1 MQFEPKRLAMVLA
14 CVVGLVSTSIVRAQ
28 DDHGNTPETATPLAF
43 GSSQSGVIE
52 TGDDDDYFRLDVA
65 EATSALLFTTGSLD
79 TYGTLLSESGSWLA
93 EDDDSGDG
101 INFRIAYD
109 LAPGVYYLRVRGYGT
124 RVGSYVVEA
133 AIAPSD
139 DHGNTPETATPLAI
153 GSSQSGEIETGD
165 DDDYFRVDV
174 AEATSALFFTT
185 GDLDTYGSLYDES
198 GVHLVSDRYGGDG
211 SNFRIAYDLDPGV
224 YYLRVRGSYNSSIG
238 SYVVEAGFAPPD
250 DHGDTRESATPLAF
264 GSSQSGEIETFNDV
278 DYFRLDITGAAA
290 ALLVTTG
297 DLDTAGTLYS
307 QFGVQLTADNAG
319 GSGGNFRIPYDLEP
333 GVYYLSVRGE
343 RNRLGSYVIELRAR
357 LPDDHGDTRQTATPL
372 PFGAALEGKIKPHGD
387 VDYFRLDVTETT
399 VVSIRAISD
408 FRVAGELLGQLGD
421 ELAYGTADP
430 IVGALTFQIDF
441 ELEPGVYYL
450 RVTGYS
456 DAEGSYVVEARYSP
470 PDDHGDTRQTSTPLV
485 FGATVSGEIGSQS
498 DEDYFRL
505 ELTEAIEAVLVTTG
519 NFLTDLTL
527 YNEFGSWLTSGDQYI
542 ATSLD
547 AGVYFLRVDSG
558 GYYRLTGSY
567 ILEARL
573 GPPDPDDH
581 GDSRETATPLAIGAS
596 VSGEIGIEDDGGND
610 LDYFRL
616 DVTAT
621 TEAVLL
627 TSGDLDTR
635 LVLYDEFGYWL
646 TSGDQYIAYE
656 LESGVYFL
664 RVSTSDNL
672 GSYVVEVR
680 HRVDDHGDT
689 RQSATRLAIGDS
701 LAGEI
706 EFRADED
713 FFRLDVTQAT
723 EVLLSTTSDFES
735 IYRLLDQFG
744 DVVARQQDAY
754 ITYQLDPERYPAI
767 QTATGDHVAVRD
779 VIAFGLEPGAYYIV
793 VRGESVG
800 DFGSYVVEAHLGQD
814 DHGNTAGTATPLIL
828 GGSQSAAIEFEG
840 DADYFR
846 LEVTEAA
853 EASLYT
859 TGDLDTEGELYDEYG
874 SLLAANDDAGE
885 GYNFRIV
892 HDLAPGVYFLAVT
905 GWRNDTGSYV
915 VQAGGSAAPIQDASL
930 RAALENTLGK
940 ASGEAIAAG
949 EIAALTH
956 LSTSGADIAS
966 LSGLEQAVNL
976 RSLSLRSNGIS
987 DLGPLAQLA
996 SLEQLELDDN
1006 EISDVSPLAGLTNL
1020 VELSLARNDVSDVS
1034 PLMPLDRLAM
1044 LDLAGNAIT
1053 TVSPLA
1059 HHTDLRYLELE
1070 ANSVSDLTPLENLV
1084 SLKEL
1089 YLGGNEI
1096 SDVSPIL
1103 ALGDLG
1109 EVSLWHNPLGEQ
1121 SADIHIPALRERGV
1135 TVLLEG
1141 QGLPWLPSGADGVRL
1156 GFVRLINS
1164 SDEAASLWIYAL
1176 DEDGHEQGP
1185 VGLVVSPNGATR
1197 FGAPDLADTNRETG
1211 LHGSIVAGVG
1221 DWRVQLYSSRG
1232 DVEAFA
1238 YMQTPD
1244 GLVTSVRDT
1253 APGTAQGVHHVAFF
1267 GPASESDPVSVL
1279 RLSNPGNEQ
1288 AEVTITGVDDAGAT
1302 ASGSVRVSMPAR
1314 ASRTLTAQEL
1324 ESGAAPGLT
1333 GALGNGQGNWRLAVT
1348 SEGDIH
1354 AMNLLTSGAG
1364 YLMNLSTVPLPMDGV
1379 HMAPFFPSAS
1389 HPTWDGLLRV
1399 VNRSES
1405 SGAVSIRG
1413 FDDSGRAYGPVT
1425 LQLNAMQAV
1434 QLTASDWEN
1443 GNAGQGLSSGVG
1455 AGQGPW
1461 RLELES
1467 ALDIEAL
1474 SYIRTQDGML
1484 TPMHDIAP
1492 LSCGSRVLPRGSL
1505 IRLFCSS
1512 GRLFG
1517 SYFYPI
1523 ALFDPANSLV
1533 ETSRLRLINFGEGD
1547 ASVHIIGI
1555 DDLGKL
1561 PGGGV
1566 ELSIPAGSSREFT
1579 SRELESG
1586 DEPGVSGSIGDG
1598 TGLWEL
1604 LVISPAPVGVLNLF
1618 ESPTG
1623 HLINLSAAPREI
1635 RVTSSAP

>member
-28 DDHGNTPETATPLAF
+28 DDHGNTPETATPLAI

-79 TYGTLLSESGSWLA
+79 TYGTLFSESGSWLA

-101 INFRIAYD
+101 FNFQIAYD
-109 LAPGVYYLRVRGYGT
+109 LDPGVYYLKVRSFGT
-124 RVGSYVVEA
+124 NVGSYVVEA

-139 DHGNTPETATPLAI
+139 DHGDTPETATPLAF
-153 GSSQSGEIETGD
+153 GSSQSGEIETGGD
-165 DDDYFRVDV
+165 VDYFRLDIT
-174 AEATSALFFTT
+174 EATAALFFTT
-185 GDLDTYGSLYDES
+185 GDLDTNGRLYDES

-211 SNFRIAYDLDPGV
+211 NNFRIAYDLEPGV
-224 YYLRVRGSYNSSIG
+224 YYLRVRSFGTNVG
-238 SYVVEAGFAPPD
+238 SYVVEARFAPPD
-250 DHGDTRESATPLAF
+250 DHGDTRQTATRLAF
-264 GSSQSGEIETFNDV
+264 GSSRSGEIETFNDV
-278 DYFRLDITGAAA
+278 DYFRFEITEATA
-290 ALLVTTG
+290 ALLFTTG
-297 DLDTAGTLYS
+297 DLVTAGTLYS
-307 QFGVQLTADNAG
+307 QFGVQLTDDDAG
-319 GSGGNFRIPYDLEP
+319 GSGRNFRIPFDLDP
-333 GVYYLSVRGE
+333 GIYYLSVRGE
-343 RNRLGSYVIELRAR
+343 NNRLGSYVVELRVR

-372 PFGAALEGKIKPHGD
+372 PFGAALEGKIKPNGD
-387 VDYFRLDVTETT
+387 VDYFRLEVAEAT
-399 VVSIRAISD
+399 VASIRAISD
-408 FRVAGELLGQLGD
+408 FGVVGELFGQSD
-421 ELAYGTADP
+421 DVLAYGTRDP
-430 IVGALTFQIDF
+430 YLVDLTFRIAY

-450 RVTGYS
+450 RVTS
-456 DAEGSYVVEARYSP
+456 DPNYAGSSYLVEARYGP
-470 PDDHGDTRQTSTPLV
+470 PDDHGNTRGTSTPLA
-485 FGATVSGEIGSQS
+485 FGGSVSGEIGSQS
-498 DEDYFRL
+498 DADYFRL
-505 ELTEAIEAVLVTTG
+505 DLTAASEAVLVTTG

-547 AGVYFLRVDSG
+547 AGVYFLRVDSAIN
-558 GYYRLTGSY
+558 RRTGSY

-635 LVLYDEFGYWL
+635 LELYDEFGYWL
-646 TSGDQYIAYE
+646 TSDDQYIAYE

-664 RVSTSDNL
+664 RVSSSGNL
-672 GSYVVEVR
+672 GSYMVEVR

-689 RQSATRLAIGDS
+689 LQSATHLAIGDS

-723 EVLLSTTSDFES
+723 EVLLSTTSDFAS
-735 IYRLLDQFG
+735 DFALLDQSG
-744 DVVARQQDAY
+744 DEVAGQQDLFF
-754 ITYQLDPERYPAI
+754 TYEVDAEGYPAL
-767 QTATGDHVAVRD
+767 QGATGDHLAYRG
-779 VIAFGLEPGAYYIV
+779 VIAYDLEPGVYYIGV
-793 VRGESVG
+793 AGAYSSRI
-800 DFGSYVVEAHLGQD
+800 GSYVVEAHRRQD
-814 DHGNTAGTATPLIL
+814 DHGNTAQTATPMIL

-840 DADYFR
+840 DADFFR
-846 LEVTEAA
+846 LEVREETEAM
-853 EASLYT
+853 LYT
-859 TGDLDTEGELYDEYG
+859 TGELDTEGELYDEYG

-940 ASGEAIAAG
+940 APGEAIAAG

-976 RSLSLRSNGIS
+976 RTLSLRSNRIS
-987 DLGPLAQLA
+987 DLGPLSQLT

-1006 EISDVSPLAGLTNL
+1006 DISDVSPLAGLTNL
-1020 VELSLARNDVSDVS
+1020 VELSLARNDLSDVS
-1034 PLMPLDRLAM
+1034 PLMQMDRLAM
-1044 LDLAGNAIT
+1044 LELAGNAIT
-1053 TVSPLA
+1053 TLSPLA
-1059 HHTDLRYLELE
+1059 LHTDLRYLDLE
-1070 ANSVSDLTPLENLV
+1070 ANSVSDLRPLENLI
-1084 SLKEL
+1084 SLEEL

-1164 SDEAASLWIYAL
+1164 TDEAASLWIYAL

-1197 FGAPDLADTNRETG
+1197 FGALDLADANRETG
-1211 LHGSIVAGVG
+1211 FHGSIVAGVG

-1253 APGTAQGVHHVAFF
+1253 APGAAQGVHHVAFF
-1267 GPASESDPVSVL
+1267 GPTSESDPVSVL
-1279 RLSNPGNEQ
+1279 RLINPGNEQ

-1314 ASRTLTAQEL
+1314 ASRTLTAQAL

-1492 LSCGSRVLPRGSL
+1492 LSCDSRVLPRGSL
-1505 IRLFCSS
+1505 IRLFCNS

-1604 LVISPAPVGVLNLF
+1604 LVISPAPVGVVNLF

>member
-1 MQFEPKRLAMVLA
+1 MQFEPKRIVMVLA
-14 CVVGLVSTSIVRAQ
+14 CVVALVSTSIVQAQ
-28 DDHGNTPETATPLAF
+28 DDHGNTPETATPIAF
-43 GSSQSGVIE
+43 GSSQSGEIE

-65 EATSALLFTTGSLD
+65 EATSALLFTTGNLD
-79 TYGTLLSESGSWLA
+79 TFGTLYGESGSWLV
-93 EDDDSGDG
+93 EDDDAGDDR
-101 INFRIAYD
+101 NFLIAYD
-109 LAPGVYYLRVRGYGT
+109 LAPGVYYLKVGSFGT
-124 RVGSYVVEA
+124 NVGSYVVEA
-133 AIAPSD
+133 AIAPPD
-139 DHGNTPETATPLAI
+139 DHGDTPETATPLAI
-153 GSSQSGEIETGD
+153 GSSQSGEIETSTD
-165 DDDYFRVDV
+165 VDYFRLDIT
-174 AEATSALFFTT
+174 EATAALFFTT

-198 GVHLVSDRYGGDG
+198 GVFLGSDRYGGDG
-211 SNFRIAYDLDPGV
+211 NNFRIAYDLDPGV
-224 YYLRVRGSYNSSIG
+224 YYLRVRGSFSSTIG

-250 DHGDTRESATPLAF
+250 DHGDTRQTATRLAF
-264 GSSQSGEIETFNDV
+264 GSSRSGEIETFNDI
-278 DYFRLDITGAAA
+278 DYFRFEITEATA
-290 ALLVTTG
+290 ALLFTTG

-307 QFGVQLTADNAG
+307 QFGVQLTADDAG
-319 GSGGNFRIPYDLEP
+319 GSGGNFRIPFDLEP
-333 GVYYLSVRGE
+333 GIYYLSVRGE
-343 RNRLGSYVIELRAR
+343 NNRLGSYVVELRVR

-372 PFGAALEGKIKPHGD
+372 SFDAALEGKIKPNGD
-387 VDYFRLDVTETT
+387 LDYFRLEVAEAT
-399 VVSIRAISD
+399 VASIRAISD
-408 FRVAGELLGQLGD
+408 FENLEGELLGQLGD
-421 ELAYGTADP
+421 ELAYGTTDP
-430 IVGALTFQIDF
+430 IVGSFAFHIDS

-450 RVTGYS
+450 RVTGGN
-456 DAEGSYVVEARYSP
+456 DRAGSYLVEARYGP
-470 PDDHGDTRQTSTPLV
+470 PDDHGDTRQTSTPLA
-485 FGATVSGEIGSQS
+485 FGATASGEIGSQF

-505 ELTEAIEAVLVTTG
+505 ELTEAGETVLVTTG
-519 NFLTDLTL
+519 NFLTDLVL

-547 AGVYFLRVDSG
+547 AGVYFLLVDSAIN
-558 GYYRLTGSY
+558 RRTGSY

-581 GDSRETATPLAIGAS
+581 GDSRETATSLAIGAS
-596 VSGEIGIEDDGGND
+596 ESGEIGIEDDGGND

-635 LVLYDEFGYWL
+635 LVLYDEFGSWL
-646 TSGDQYIAYE
+646 TSGDRHIAYE
-656 LESGVYFL
+656 LEPGVYFL
-664 RVSTSDNL
+664 EVSTSGNL
-672 GSYVVEVR
+672 GSYTVEAR

-689 RQSATRLAIGDS
+689 LQSATQLAIGGS
-701 LAGEI
+701 LSGEI
-706 EFRADED
+706 EFRADVD
-713 FFRLDVTQAT
+713 LFRLDVTQAT
-723 EVLLSTTSDFES
+723 EVLLSTTSDFDFVFG
-735 IYRLLDQFG
+735 LLDRSG
-744 DVVARQQDAY
+744 DDVVYQQDLFL
-754 ITYQLDPERYPAI
+754 TYEVDPERYPTLQA
-767 QTATGDHVAVRD
+767 ATGDHVAARA
-779 VIAFGLEPGAYYIV
+779 VIAFDLEPGVYYIG
-793 VRGESVG
+793 VRGDYSS
-800 DFGSYVVEAHLGQD
+800 DLGSYVVEARRRED
-814 DHGNTAGTATPLIL
+814 NHGNTTQTATPMIR
-828 GGSQSAAIEFEG
+828 GGSQSAAIDFEG

-846 LEVTEAA
+846 LEVTEET
-853 EASLYT
+853 EAMLST
-859 TGDLDTEGELYDEYG
+859 TGELDTEGELYDEYG

-905 GWRNDTGSYV
+905 GWRNDTGPYV
-915 VQAGGSAAPIQDASL
+915 VQAGDSAAPIQDAGL
-930 RAALENTLGK
+930 RSALESALGK
-940 ASGEAIAAG
+940 PPGDAIAAG

-956 LSTSGADIAS
+956 LSNSGARISS

-987 DLGPLAQLA
+987 DLGPLSRLT
-996 SLEQLELDDN
+996 SLERLELDDN
-1006 EISDVSPLAGLTNL
+1006 GISDVSPLAGLTNL

-1034 PLMPLDRLAM
+1034 PLMQMARLAM

-1059 HHTDLRYLELE
+1059 HHTNLRYLDLE
-1070 ANSVSDLTPLENLV
+1070 ANSVSDLRPLENLV
-1084 SLKEL
+1084 SLKDL

-1096 SDVSPIL
+1096 SDVSPVL
-1103 ALGDLG
+1103 ALGDLS

-1121 SADIHIPALRERGV
+1121 SAEIHIPALRERGV

-1141 QGLPWLPSGADGVRL
+1141 QALPWLPSGLDGVNL
-1156 GFVRLINS
+1156 GHVRLINS
-1164 SDEAASLWIYAL
+1164 TDEAASLWMYAL

-1185 VGLVVSPNGATR
+1185 VGLVVEPNGATE
-1197 FGAPDLADTNRETG
+1197 FGALDIADANRHTG
-1211 LHGSIVAGVG
+1211 LHGSVVAGFG
-1221 DWRVQLYSSRG
+1221 DWRLQLFSSRG

-1244 GLVTSVRDT
+1244 GLVTSVRET
-1253 APGTAQGVHHVAFF
+1253 VRSTAQGVHHLTFF
-1267 GPASESDPVSVL
+1267 GPASESGRVSVL
-1279 RLSNPGNEQ
+1279 RLINPGNEQ
-1288 AEVTITGVDDAGAT
+1288 AEVTITAVDDAGTT
-1302 ASGSVRVSMPAR
+1302 ASGSVRVAVPAG
-1314 ASRTLTAQEL
+1314 ASRTLNTQDL
-1324 ESGAAPGLT
+1324 ESGVAPGLT
-1333 GALGNGQGNWRLAVT
+1333 GALGDGQGNWRLAVT
-1348 SEGDIH
+1348 TEGDIH
-1354 AMNLLTSGAG
+1354 AMSLLASGAG
-1364 YLMNLSTVPLPMDGV
+1364 YMINLSTVPVPMDGV

-1443 GNAGQGLSSGVG
+1443 GNAGRGLSSGVG

-1467 ALDIEAL
+1467 DLDIEAL

-1484 TPMHDIAP
+1484 TSMHDIAP
-1492 LSCGSRVLPRGSL
+1492 LSCDSRALPRGSL
-1505 IRLFCSS
+1505 LSLFCNS
-1512 GRLFG
+1512 GRLLG
-1517 SYFYPI
+1517 LHAYPI
-1523 ALFDPANSLV
+1523 AFFSPAKPLFELG
-1533 ETSRLRLINFGEGD
+1533 RLRLINFGEAD

-1555 DDLGKL
+1555 DDLGEV

-1579 SRELESG
+1579 SGELESD

-1598 TGLWEL
+1598 TGFWEL
-1604 LVISPAPVGVLNLF
+1604 LVISEAPIGVANLF

-1623 HLINLSAAPREI
+1623 HLINLSAAPPEI

>member
-1 MQFEPKRLAMVLA
+1 MAQA
-14 CVVGLVSTSIVRAQ
+14 VS
-28 DDHGNTPETATPLAF
+28 
-43 GSSQSGVIE
+43 
-52 TGDDDDYFRLDVA
+52 
-65 EATSALLFTTGSLD
+65 
-79 TYGTLLSESGSWLA
+79 
-93 EDDDSGDG
+93 
-101 INFRIAYD
+101 
-109 LAPGVYYLRVRGYGT
+109 
-124 RVGSYVVEA
+124 
-133 AIAPSD
+133 
-139 DHGNTPETATPLAI
+139 
-153 GSSQSGEIETGD
+153 EIETGD

-185 GDLDTYGSLYDES
+185 GNLDTYGTLYSESGSWLAENYYGGDGFNFQIAYDLDPGVYYLRVRSFGIDVGSYVVEAAIAPSDDHGDTRETATPLAIGSSQSGVIETGGDVDYFRLDITEATAALFFTTGDFDTYGSLYDES
-198 GVHLVSDRYGGDG
+198 GVHLVSNRYGGDG
-211 SNFRIAYDLDPGV
+211 GNFRIAYDLDPGV
-224 YYLRVRGSYNSSIG
+224 YYLRVQGNSSRSIG

-250 DHGDTRESATPLAF
+250 DHGDTRQTATRLAF
-264 GSSQSGEIETFNDV
+264 GSSRSGEIETFNDV
-278 DYFRLDITGAAA
+278 DYFRFEITEATA
-290 ALLVTTG
+290 ALLFTTG
-297 DLDTAGTLYS
+297 DLNTAGTLYS
-307 QFGVQLTADNAG
+307 QFGVQLTADDAG
-319 GSGGNFRIPYDLEP
+319 GAGGNFRIPFDLEP
-333 GVYYLSVRGE
+333 GIYYLSVRGE
-343 RNRLGSYVIELRAR
+343 YNRLGSYVVELRVR

-372 PFGAALEGKIKPHGD
+372 PFGAALEGKIKPNGD
-387 VDYFRLDVTETT
+387 VDYFRLEVAEAT
-399 VVSIRAISD
+399 VASIRAISD
-408 FRVAGELLGQLGD
+408 FGVAGELFGQLGD
-421 ELAYGTADP
+421 ELAYGTTDP
-430 IVGALTFQIDF
+430 IVGALTFKIDF

-450 RVTGYS
+450 RVTGDS
-456 DAEGSYVVEARYSP
+456 DGEGSYVVEARYSP
-470 PDDHGDTRQTSTPLV
+470 PDDHGDTRQTSTPLA
-485 FGATVSGEIGSQS
+485 FGATASGEIGSQS

-505 ELTEAIEAVLVTTG
+505 ELTEAGEAVLVTTG
-519 NFLTDLTL
+519 NFFTDLVL
-527 YNEFGSWLTSGDQYI
+527 YNEFGSWLTSGDRYI

-547 AGVYFLRVDSG
+547 AGVYFLRVDSAIN
-558 GYYRLTGSY
+558 RRTGSY

-635 LVLYDEFGYWL
+635 LELYDEFGYWL
-646 TSGDQYIAYE
+646 TSDDQYIAYE

-664 RVSTSDNL
+664 RVSSSGNL
-672 GSYVVEVR
+672 GSYMVEVR

-689 RQSATRLAIGDS
+689 LQSATHLAIGDS

-723 EVLLSTTSDFES
+723 EVLLSTTSDFDS
-735 IYRLLDQFG
+735 DFALLDQSG
-744 DVVARQQDAY
+744 NDVADQQDLFL
-754 ITYQLDPERYPAI
+754 TYEVDAERYPAL
-767 QTATGDHVAVRD
+767 QAATGDHVAARA
-779 VIAFGLEPGAYYIV
+779 VIAFDLEPGVYYIE
-793 VRGESVG
+793 VRGDSSR
-800 DFGSYVVEAHLGQD
+800 DLGSYVVEAHLRQD

-874 SLLAANDDAGE
+874 SLLAANDDAGD

-905 GWRNDTGSYV
+905 GWRYDTGSYV
-915 VQAGGSAAPIQDASL
+915 VQAGGSAAPIQDAGL
-930 RAALENTLGK
+930 RAALESALGK
-940 ASGEAIAAG
+940 VPGEAIAAG

-976 RSLSLRSNGIS
+976 RTLSLRSNGIS
-987 DLGPLAQLA
+987 DLGPLSQLT

-1006 EISDVSPLAGLTNL
+1006 DISDVSPLAGLTNL

-1034 PLMPLDRLAM
+1034 PLMQMDRLAM

-1053 TVSPLA
+1053 TLSPLA
-1059 HHTDLRYLELE
+1059 LHTDLRYLDLE
-1070 ANSVSDLTPLENLV
+1070 ANSVSDLRPLENLI
-1084 SLKEL
+1084 SLEEL

-1103 ALGDLG
+1103 ALGDLS

-1164 SDEAASLWIYAL
+1164 TDEAASLWIYAL

-1197 FGAPDLADTNRETG
+1197 FGALDLADANRETG
-1211 LHGSIVAGVG
+1211 FHGSIVAGVG

-1253 APGTAQGVHHVAFF
+1253 APGAAQGVHHVAFF
-1267 GPASESDPVSVL
+1267 GPTSESDPVSVL
-1279 RLSNPGNEQ
+1279 RLINPGNEQ

-1314 ASRTLTAQEL
+1314 ASRTLTAQAL

-1492 LSCGSRVLPRGSL
+1492 LSCDSRVLPRGSL

-1604 LVISPAPVGVLNLF
+1604 LVISQAPVGVVNLF